1 MYVYVYTYISVYTYI
16 HIKYFCCNLNN
27 YELGFIHTFK
37 NKGLSITNDSWNG
50 PSRCYFQLINRK
62 VLSLSIADTAF
73 KGGWSKWLGFSFY
86 LLLNSVI
93 FIISDVW
100 VSEQRCQDIK
110 IGLLLFVLPPQ
121 NQHRYAG

>member
-1 MYVYVYTYISVYTYI
+1 MYVCICIHIYICIYI
-16 HIKYFCCNLNN
+16 HIKCFCRNLNN
-27 YELGFIHTFK
+27 YELGFIHSFK

-50 PSRCYFQLINRK
+50 LSRCYFQLINRK

-86 LLLNSVI
+86 LLLNSEI

-121 NQHRYAG
+121 NQHKYAG